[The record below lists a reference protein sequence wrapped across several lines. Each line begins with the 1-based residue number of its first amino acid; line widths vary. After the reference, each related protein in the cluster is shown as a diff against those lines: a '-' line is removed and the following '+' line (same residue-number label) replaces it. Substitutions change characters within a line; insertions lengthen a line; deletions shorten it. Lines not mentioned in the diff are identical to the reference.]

1 MKQNSLRH
9 HLTDYKLF
17 QNCNLKLRIN
27 LTILILRWLSAGTD
41 TDASFRAKGESNC
54 DQAGI

>member
-1 MKQNSLRH
+1 MSESYN
-9 HLTDYKLF
+9 D
-17 QNCNLKLRIN
+17 LKLRIN